1 MKTIVFLMIL
11 LIANIVIKVLIDI
24 LSLKD
29 SLSYILWMNMM
40 ALSVKMLVRENI
52 FKN

>member
-1 MKTIVFLMIL
+1 MY
-11 LIANIVIKVLIDI
+11 NINTVQCSSKLPVLIDI

-29 SLSYILWMNMM
+29 SLSYILWMNMV
-40 ALSVKMLVRENI
+40 AVSVKMLVRENI